1 MIFNITVAA
10 DDGLAYFN
18 INDHQIK
25 LAKRGAKTYS
35 MPYKILT
42 EGMSFYDDWWDFYH
56 EELILTVRFN
66 AEDLDGDAIEEVLK
80 VRVVPRP

>member
-1 MIFNITVAA
+1 
-10 DDGLAYFN
+10 
-18 INDHQIK
+18 
-25 LAKRGAKTYS
+25 